1 MERFLEEEFC
11 KYSYPEAVAQTKD
24 LMDHGKS
31 LDALNAL
38 EFIVKNFQ
46 EAELEV
52 KEVLRDLRILLGKDR
67 KTDFTQLPKN
77 VGTKFQT
84 EIQSE
89 LYQKNLEIL
98 NSRFPEVAACLE
110 KLNIPAEFTQRK
122 NSSGQIVLQY
132 KNIALINFE
141 KPERAA
147 EIWAEQIINSPKFS
161 RAQEL
166 LICGFA
172 PYFHLKALKQNTA
185 KAIHV
190 FENSAEALKASLS
203 VYDCR
208 ELIEGISSFNV
219 DLKSLKTDLSEKI
232 IGQQIELFI
241 YPQAKLL
248 AAEAVDNLSKT
259 IISIRGLQQIRP
271 GIGVVGP
278 MYGGSLP
285 IAKYTTQALLQQKQ
299 RTFGY
304 DMSPFYRGFNQ
315 SSALFK
321 NIKRKEIVETRYLE
335 MLSDLVLEGINERP
349 IDILICLAQA
359 PLTPK
364 VLEEVRKRGIITA
377 IWFVEDCYRF
387 QTWKHLAPYFDYW
400 FVIQKEAVKMI
411 EAAGAP
417 RVVYLPLACDP
428 QIHRPLL
435 LTPEERVKYGSDI
448 SFLGAGYNNR
458 TNMFATLVNRDF
470 KIWGTEWPTGMP
482 FSKLVQDA
490 GRRLEPEEY
499 IKIFNASTINLN
511 LHSSAE
517 RDGVEPNGDFVNPR
531 TFELAAS
538 GAFQLA
544 DERTLMPEL
553 FEIGK
558 EMAVFHDRKEMINQ
572 IDYYLARPEE
582 RMEIIRAS
590 RKKVL
595 EEHTYGHRVKE
606 MLEHIYLDKFEQ
618 LKSQQEESPWNK
630 TLKAAEKYPELEVA
644 LQDLYQANEEPQFQ
658 ALADK
663 VIAKKGTL
671 SEHDQKILFLHHLYA
686 QVATIEGIKNGPSK

>member
-11 KYSYPEAVAQTKD
+11 KYSYPQAVTRTKD
-24 LMDHGKS
+24 FLDRGRS
-31 LDALNAL
+31 LEALSAL

-46 EAELEV
+46 EVELEV
-52 KEVLRDLRILLGKDR
+52 KEVLQDLRTLLGKDQ
-67 KTDFTQLPKN
+67 KTDLHQLPKN
-77 VGTKFQT
+77 AGTKFPG
-84 EIQSE
+84 EIKSE
-89 LYQKNLEIL
+89 IYCKNLEIL
-98 NSRFPEVAACLE
+98 NSCFPEIAGYLE
-110 KLNIPAEFTQRK
+110 KVVIPAEFSQRK
-122 NSSGQIVLQY
+122 NTSGQIVLEY
-132 KNIALINFE
+132 KNISLINLE

-147 EIWAEQIINSPKFS
+147 EVWAEQIINSPKFL

-172 PYFHLKALKQNTA
+172 PSFHLKALKKRTA
-185 KAIHV
+185 KRIHV
-190 FENSAEALKASLS
+190 FENSLEALKATLSL
-203 VYDCR
+203 YDCR
-208 ELIEGISSFNV
+208 ELIEGISSFNI
-219 DLKSLKTDLSEKI
+219 DLKSFKTDLSEKI
-232 IGQQIELFI
+232 SNQEIELFI
-241 YPQAKLL
+241 FPQAKLL
-248 AAEAVDNLSKT
+248 AAQTVDNLLKT
-259 IISIRGLQQIRP
+259 IISIRGVQQIKP

-285 IAKYTTQALLQQKQ
+285 IAKYTTQALLQQQQ

-304 DMSPFYRGFNQ
+304 DLSPFFKGFNQ
-315 SSALFK
+315 AGSLFK
-321 NIKRKEIVETRYLE
+321 NLGRKAVVETRYLE

-349 IDILICLAQA
+349 IDIMICLAQA

-364 VLEEVRKRGIITA
+364 VLEEVRKRGIITVM
-377 IWFVEDCYRF
+377 WFVEDCYRF

-400 FVIQKEAVKMI
+400 FVIQKEAVRMI

-417 RVVYLPLACDP
+417 RVIYLPLACDP
-428 QIHRPLL
+428 NIHRPLL
-435 LTPEERVKYGSDI
+435 LSPKEKEKYGSDI

-499 IKIFNASTINLN
+499 IKVFNASKINLN

-531 TFELAAS
+531 TFELAAC

-553 FEIGK
+553 FQIGK
-558 EMAVFHDRKEMINQ
+558 EMAVFHDRQEMIEQ
-572 IDYYLARPEE
+572 IDYYLARPQE
-582 RMEIIRAS
+582 RMEIVQAS
-590 RKKVL
+590 RKRVL
-595 EEHTYGHRVKE
+595 AEHTYGQRVKD
-606 MLEHIYLDKFEQ
+606 MLEYIYLDKYEQ
-618 LKSQQEESPWNK
+618 LKAKQEESQWHK
-630 TLKAAEKYPELEVA
+630 TLRAAEKYPQLEIA
-644 LQDLYQANEEPQFQ
+644 LQNIYQNNEEPQFK

-663 VIAKKGTL
+663 VIAKKGIL
-671 SEHDQKILFLHHLYA
+671 SEHDQKILFLHHLYT
-686 QVATIEGIKNGPSK
+686 QVATIEGIKNGPS